1 MLQELSIRN
10 FAIIDDLQIHFSDG
24 LTILSGETGAGKSV
38 IINAV
43 NLLLGT
49 RASVDL
55 IRSGAETAELE
66 ALFVFSPDSQMHAIL
81 ASHGYDASES
91 LLVRRIISRNERHRI
106 YINDRL
112 ATIQLLHAL
121 TENLASISGQHAHQ
135 GLLKEDQQLSILDQF
150 GGLIPLRS
158 EVYTGF
164 HELLPAIAK
173 LNELNMKK
181 NRQDEHVELLRFQK
195 KEISAAAVVPDED
208 KALEQEKIRLKNS
221 ETLYQVVFD
230 GIETLYSGQGAVIE
244 HLVTL
249 KKQLDKAGQI
259 DPQLLPAVKGMNEVS
274 FQIEDLVENLRG
286 YLKTICFDE
295 NRLEAVE
302 SRLDILQKLKRKYGG
317 SIERVISHFESIDDE
332 LSEIENLSEKIKA
345 VKADISRLHGKLA
358 GLSLQLSQKRTQA
371 AQKLSKMVEKELG
384 SLKMSHT
391 RFEVSF
397 RKTAKDPHTDPSL
410 ILDDSVIS
418 ETGIDRITFM
428 IAPNIGEELKPLANI
443 ASGGELSR
451 VVLALKAI
459 LADTDSVE
467 TIVFDE
473 VDAGIGGGVAEVVGK
488 KLADLA
494 RFHQI
499 VCITHLPQIAKF
511 GTHHFKISKQV
522 SGGRTVTM
530 IKPLDNNERI
540 KEIARMLGGATIT
553 KTALDHASE
562 MLRER

>member
-10 FAIIDDLQIHFSDG
+10 FAIIDDLHIHFSDG
-24 LTILSGETGAGKSV
+24 LTVLSGETGAGKSV

-49 RASVDL
+49 RASAGL

-66 ALFVFSPDSQMHAIL
+66 ALFVFSPDSHMGAIL
-81 ASHGYDASES
+81 ADHGYDAADS

-112 ATIQLLHAL
+112 ATIQLLNTL

-135 GLLKEDQQLSILDQF
+135 GLLKEDQQLLILDQF
-150 GGLIPLRS
+150 GGIIPLRS
-158 EVYTGF
+158 EVYACY
-164 HELLPAIAK
+164 HEILPAIGK
-173 LNELNMKK
+173 LTELNLKK
-181 NRQDEHVELLRFQK
+181 SRQDEHIELLKFQK
-195 KEISAAAVVPDED
+195 KEISDAAVVPDED
-208 KALEQEKIRLKNS
+208 KSLEQEKIRLKNS

-230 GIETLYSGQGAVIE
+230 GIEALYSGQGAVIE
-244 HLVTL
+244 HLATV
-249 KKQLDKAGQI
+249 KKQLDKASQL
-259 DPQLLPAVKGMNEVS
+259 DPELLPAAKGMNEVS

-295 NRLEAVE
+295 NRLEEVE
-302 SRLDILQKLKRKYGG
+302 SRLDKLQKLKRKYGG
-317 SIERVISHFESIDDE
+317 SLESVISHLENIHYE
-332 LSEIENLSEKIKA
+332 LTEIENLSEKIKST
-345 VKADISRLHGKLA
+345 KADIGRLHEKLA
-358 GLSLQLSQKRTQA
+358 GLSRQLSQKREGA
-371 AQKLSKMVEKELG
+371 ALKLAKMVEKELG
-384 SLKMSHT
+384 SLKMGHT

-397 RKTAKDPHTDPSL
+397 RKTAKDVHTDPSL
-410 ILDDSVIS
+410 TLADAVIS
-418 ETGIDRITFM
+418 ETGIDRITLM
-428 IAPNIGEELKPLANI
+428 IAPNVGEELKPLANI

-459 LADTDSVE
+459 LAGTESVE

-473 VDAGIGGGVAEVVGK
+473 VDAGIGGGVAEVVGR

-494 RFHQI
+494 RIHQV

-511 GTHHFKISKQV
+511 GTHHFRISKQV

-530 IKPLDNNERI
+530 IQPLDKNDRI
-540 KEIARMLGGATIT
+540 KEIARMLGGTTIT
-553 KTALDHASE
+553 KTALEHASE
-562 MLRER
+562 MLQDR